1 MILCKFII
9 FTLTLANQKF
19 VISGTFC
26 EKCNMLTKEMMIHF
40 IQDSFMNTKFKW
52 PGFEIAIF
60 FLTLYMSVM
69 HVDQFYSQITSYD
82 TKQLNG
88 SVTTESTVLP

>member
-9 FTLTLANQKF
+9 FTLTSANQKF

-52 PGFEIAIF
+52 PGFEIEIF
-60 FLTLYMSVM
+60 FFTLYISVT
-69 HVDQFYSQITSYD
+69 VDQFSSQITSYD